1 MHRRG
6 YLVGAATSLGVLVA
20 VTGGK
25 SATVAALDVAILET
39 NEPVPAGGELSV
51 DAEVTNVT
59 DGSID
64 VEAVMHIGEEP
75 VGGRRH
81 FTLEAGDSRVLTFG
95 HRTFPVR
102 SDVEFPVQIA
112 TDDAVD
118 ERTVTVT
125 GVDDLEAAATHPD
138 SEVTIAP
145 GTTVRFEVETAA
157 EYGGV
162 THWYLEGEY
171 AGWSMGPWNA
181 EYASRTGRDYWSYTF
196 DDPGSYTVRAAVEGD
211 GEVANATAEWSVT
224 VDGGAAGPPAV
235 EATAPAAGS
244 LEVPADPDGSVTLD
258 VDVADPE
265 GELASVTWWLGHAD
279 VILGQASVSGET
291 DTATL
296 DIESALCHGCPIHV
310 WVSTTDGRTTSTT
323 PWTVTEPD
331 GGPVAIAITDSND
344 PLEAGDT
351 LLFDLEVT
359 NEGASAASRDVS
371 MVVGGEVVDH
381 RSVTVEGE
389 TTESLELGYETY
401 PVRTDV
407 AFPVRVDAGDDA
419 ESRSVQVFA
428 DGVTALEIDITETNA
443 PVGAG
448 DELAVTAAVE
458 NVGTDPLEETV
469 HLVAGD
475 RVDSA
480 PIDLGAGDSTTLELA
495 YETYPVPRNVEFP
508 VAVKTTGASAHETV
522 RVYADY
528 PPALRP
534 SIVATNDPVDAGDRL
549 EVDVEVRNAAAE
561 SERGDLVL
569 LAGGDVV
576 DDKSVTVDGDDA
588 ETVTLGYDTYPVQR
602 DVEFPVRVEIDRET
616 DERTVEVVI
625 DTGDTGEVA
634 LDLID
639 YAIGGEDPDD
649 EYVTFRNEGET
660 EIDMTGWRME
670 DDGLVPASSLSP
682 FEFPSGFTLE
692 AGGELTVVTGEST
705 EDEQTLSWGID
716 RQVWSEEGDVLYVIN
731 SEDETIL
738 ESMISGD
745 ESDDETDDEEEPDD
759 DDEDTDPDALEVDFV
774 DCSRVEVSG
783 SFADG
788 DTIAAHTIFNT
799 ESGVGTTTG
808 EDFITIG
815 DEVSTPFEGTVV
827 FEVGDDAGVTGDD
840 SSVTVTVANRG
851 VFGTAITGITEP
863 DAVPGSTSHSNPADC
878 TAAIAPEL
886 PSLSVDAATGEGDSV
901 AVTFG
906 HENPN
911 ESALVASS
919 SFTQGTA
926 SQDPP
931 NELPPGSGSFETTWH
946 PDDDG
951 AVLEWTVDLSAFGL
965 EESVSVATDPAS
977 AYLEDDVDESADAET
992 PNDDDVEEDD
1002 ETAAEET
1009 PNGDDVA
1016 EDDVTTDGETANG
1029 DDAAEDDQ
1037 EDEGPADDA
1046 EGNDETANDGT
1057 DDDGTSDEGDT
1068 DGDGNE
1074 TE

>member
-381 RSVTVEGE
+381 RSVMVEGE

-602 DVEFPVRVEIDRET
+602 DVEFPVTVELDGET
-616 DERTVEVVI
+616 DEHTVSVF
-625 DTGDTGEVA
+625 G
-634 LDLID
+634 
-639 YAIGGEDPDD
+639 
-649 EYVTFRNEGET
+649 
-660 EIDMTGWRME
+660 ME
-670 DDGLVPASSLSP
+670 D
-682 FEFPSGFTLE
+682 
-692 AGGELTVVTGEST
+692 
-705 EDEQTLSWGID
+705 
-716 RQVWSEEGDVLYVIN
+716 
-731 SEDETIL
+731 
-738 ESMISGD
+738 
-745 ESDDETDDEEEPDD
+745 TDDEEEPDD